1 MAKYYPSV
9 VVIVML
15 VQPLGSETQMS
26 KNSLPPSTDV
36 LGEETQLISSDNVHD
51 GMDVSEVLFTNH
63 SRTGIKGRVFYY
75 IHNTSK
81 NQRIS
86 SYDTGLH
93 RTGILPWGKNE
104 LKVLIFSL
112 HLLFCNELNSSK

>member
-9 VVIVML
+9 VVIVIL

-51 GMDVSEVLFTNH
+51 GMDISEVLLTTH
-63 SRTGIKGRVFYY
+63 SRIGIKGKESFITFTTLLRIQGSALMPLDY
-75 IHNTSK
+75 IG
-81 NQRIS
+81 Q
-86 SYDTGLH
+86 G
-93 RTGILPWGKNE
+93 
-104 LKVLIFSL
+104 
-112 HLLFCNELNSSK
+112 FCHGEKMS